1 MKKIAAAA
9 AVAIA
14 LAAAGAYLYRGGT
27 PPDRA
32 IPAQGT
38 VRAVSTVQ
46 VRAPL
51 GGQLKEIAADFKTPV
66 KIGQVLA
73 RMDATAY
80 EQRVNQARADLDAAR
95 AAKATAT
102 VRQREQLL
110 KQAQLDLDHTVI
122 RAPVDGTVVLRNAD
136 VGQTIA
142 VGTPAFTIAPDLR
155 TVHVEVA
162 LDGEQAARLKRGMT
176 VTFTVDALPRRRFSG
191 EVEELRKGS
200 PATVVVTASNADLAL
215 VPGMTANVR
224 IPRAP

>member
-1 MKKIAAAA
+1 MKKIAAAI
-9 AVAIA
+9 AVAIV
-14 LAAAGAYLYRGGT
+14 LAAAGAYLYRGT
-27 PPDRA
+27 QPDRA
-32 IPAQGT
+32 LAAQGT

-73 RMDATAY
+73 RIDATAY

-110 KQAQLDLDHTVI
+110 KQAQLDLEQTVI
-122 RAPVDGTVVLRNAD
+122 RAPVDGTVILRNAD

-142 VGTPAFTIAPDLR
+142 AGTQAFTIAPDLR

-162 LDGEQAARLKRGMT
+162 LDAEHAARLKRGMT
-176 VTFTVDALPRRRFSG
+176 VTFSVDALPRRRFSG
-191 EVEELRKGS
+191 QVLEVRKGS
-200 PATVVVTASNADLAL
+200 PAAIVITASNADLAL

>member
-1 MKKIAAAA
+1 MKKVAA

-27 PPDRA
+27 PPDRTLA
-32 IPAQGT
+32 AQGT
-38 VRAVSTVQ
+38 VRAISTVQ

-73 RMDATAY
+73 RIDATTY

-122 RAPVDGTVVLRNAD
+122 RAPVDGTVILRNAD

-142 VGTPAFTIAPDLR
+142 AGTQAFTIAPDLR

-191 EVEELRKGS
+191 GVEELRKGS